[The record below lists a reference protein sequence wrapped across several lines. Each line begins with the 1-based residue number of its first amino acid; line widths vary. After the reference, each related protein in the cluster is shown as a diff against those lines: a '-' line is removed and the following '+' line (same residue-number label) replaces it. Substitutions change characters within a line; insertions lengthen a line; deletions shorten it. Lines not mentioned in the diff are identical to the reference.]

1 MVGGFDES
9 VKKGKSVAETFF
21 QKILNKVLKRFT
33 EMISADVKAVAK
45 QQEIKELLA
54 VSCIFYEK

>member
-1 MVGGFDES
+1 MVGGLDES

-45 QQEIKELLA
+45 Q
-54 VSCIFYEK
+54 